1 MTTAPRGLPGGVMMW
16 VLIFSELAVFGA
28 GLVAF
33 MGVRLTDPTGFEQ
46 ARSHLLVQLAGVNTI
61 ILVTSGLPPIKPITW
76 FVPSKQAGAVLSGKP
91 SVKMVRR

>member
-1 MTTAPRGLPGGVMMW
+1 MTTAPRGLPGEVMMW

-46 ARSHLLVQLAGVNTI
+46 ARSHLLVNLLG
-61 ILVTSGLPPIKPITW
+61 
-76 FVPSKQAGAVLSGKP
+76 
-91 SVKMVRR
+91 